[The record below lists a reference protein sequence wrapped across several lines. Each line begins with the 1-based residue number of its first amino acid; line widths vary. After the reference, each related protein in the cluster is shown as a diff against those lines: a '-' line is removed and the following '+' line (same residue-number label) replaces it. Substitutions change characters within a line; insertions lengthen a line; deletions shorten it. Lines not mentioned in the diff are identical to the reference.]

1 MATTLPRGGP
11 TIVRSELVGS
21 PFQTSGSWLRWAPP
35 WRCRGGASVEWVRR
49 PLPQS
54 DFFYEHVLAAHGL
67 PPLLG
72 TPSKGCPRP
81 GFGGYDSLFRR
92 LTCPMTYPSHRG
104 EKVSHPRRLRP
115 DVVCAAPRAPGIAPR
130 RGDPRRPGAHPRAEG
145 VPYHPGPGP
154 DPRRLREL
162 PPPAR
167 LDARHAHAALST
179 TRPDRVTNGL
189 AARLRVFVG
198 HGVAMERRAAS
209 QTRPTEPNRRH
220 WLVSRR
226 PMGCPSLREFKLDKL
241 TSPRPP
247 RGAVRH
253 LVTPR
258 RKPGPIGAAP

>member
-1 MATTLPRGGP
+1 MPAACRT
-11 TIVRSELVGS
+11 S
-21 PFQTSGSWLRWAPP
+21 PLAPP
-35 WRCRGGASVEWVRR
+35 TKGIFKYLGRRPRCPEAGRLLSGLSSSAAHFRPPGPGSVGPRRGGASVEWVRR

-72 TPSKGCPRP
+72 TPSWGRPRP
-81 GFGGYDSLFRR
+81 GFGGDDSLFRR

-167 LDARHAHAALST
+167 LDARHAHAVAG
-179 TRPDRVTNGL
+179 RPQQGPAKILRCS
-189 AARLRVFVG
+189 AYRARL
-198 HGVAMERRAAS
+198 S
-209 QTRPTEPNRRH
+209 
-220 WLVSRR
+220 SR
-226 PMGCPSLREFKLDKL
+226 GD
-241 TSPRPP
+241 
-247 RGAVRH
+247 
-253 LVTPR
+253 
-258 RKPGPIGAAP
+258 

>member
-1 MATTLPRGGP
+1 MRRRGPPGTSPPQQLAADTGGDFARDLPHCVPGEQHRAAPDGTCFNVFSCSKQGDLQVSGEATTVPRSEA

-35 WRCRGGASVEWVRR
+35 WRRRGGASVEWVRR

-72 TPSKGCPRP
+72 TPSWGRPRP
-81 GFGGYDSLFRR
+81 GFGGDDSLFRR

-167 LDARHAHAALST
+167 LDARHAHAVAG
-179 TRPDRVTNGL
+179 RPQQGPAKILRCS
-189 AARLRVFVG
+189 AYRARL
-198 HGVAMERRAAS
+198 S
-209 QTRPTEPNRRH
+209 
-220 WLVSRR
+220 SR
-226 PMGCPSLREFKLDKL
+226 GD
-241 TSPRPP
+241 
-247 RGAVRH
+247 
-253 LVTPR
+253 
-258 RKPGPIGAAP
+258 